1 MRWLCFY
8 FGPSCCIFPQIS
20 VHWSTGHLH
29 RAHYSEIFTTRQ
41 LPLLFASLIRPR
53 DAQCE
58 WIITFVYSRTN
69 LPCYVVFAALR
80 MPSWVKCLLWSKM
93 FVRWRQ
99 VWCKHGDFRLSCAH
113 PLDSAL
119 NQRVNA
125 RVLRHRRDSIGKY
138 TATAHGSMTSTLTG
152 WGSTLQSA
160 FDLGVCT
167 DSHRNRSCVV

>member
-1 MRWLCFY
+1 MTLFLFWTVLLY
-8 FGPSCCIFPQIS
+8 IS
-20 VHWSTGHLH
+20 SNKCPLVYRPPTQSTLQRNIYH
-29 RAHYSEIFTTRQ
+29 Q

-69 LPCYVVFAALR
+69 LPCYVIFAALR

-119 NQRVNA
+119 NQRVNG

-138 TATAHGSMTSTLTG
+138 TATAHGSMTSTLTV
-152 WGSTLQSA
+152 WGSTLESA

>member
-8 FGPSCCIFPQIS
+8 FGRSFCIFPQIS

-119 NQRVNA
+119 NQRVNG
-125 RVLRHRRDSIGKY
+125 RVLRHRRDSWLVQRSQRFRFVP
-138 TATAHGSMTSTLTG
+138 ALTREFIVRWDG
-152 WGSTLQSA
+152 YFRFFHVL
-160 FDLGVCT
+160 
-167 DSHRNRSCVV
+167 H